1 MDEMRIT
8 TGFMKGIIAKAIK
21 KIIKKKFGVDVTVS
35 LNDFYISN
43 DDKIAKIHLNV
54 NAEMDSKSLAAITST
69 IVD

>member
-43 DDKIAKIHLNV
+43 DDKVAKIHLNV